1 MVSITKER
9 NLIRISLFAE
19 QPRPYT
25 LDINTG
31 VLLSQKGAPMK
42 SSPPRFKNYFLDSPT
57 TTLLNHN
64 KSNANIAMFI
74 ICFLRE
80 WHFNIVALAS
90 QPLYLE
96 VLQLCEKLQNISY
109 KVTPHDLQW
118 LRTAPNQ
125 IQDKDLPSIA
135 EYMRQHPTYN
145 LRDWYNDT
153 HYARW
158 CQKYNLVADE
168 HLTEPMLRAMYNYRT
183 PLIQE
188 NASRTAYYLAKG
200 LYDFTQF
207 AELGLSRC
215 FRLINDYYNICEL
228 MGTAPAK
235 GDFVRNYV
243 EAKRSYQLRKQEFD
257 DRAIEVFQ
265 RRRMS
270 ALSFEDDKCQ
280 VIVPLTAK
288 EIIDEGEA
296 QRNCVGR
303 LYLPRVKQ
311 RDTHIVF
318 VRLKNDPN
326 HSYIT
331 CQVSTEGEI
340 VQYLAYANGSPDSTG
355 MKFKEKY
362 QDHLYA
368 HWNRD

>member
-1 MVSITKER
+1 MVSITKDR
-9 NLIRISLFAE
+9 NLIHISLSTE

-31 VLLSQKGAPMK
+31 VFLSQKGSPMK
-42 SSPPRFKNYFLDSPT
+42 SSPPRFKNYLLESPAT
-57 TTLLNHN
+57 TINHN
-64 KSNANIAMFI
+64 QNTANIAMFLI
-74 ICFLRE
+74 YFLRE

-109 KVTPHDLQW
+109 KVSPHDLQW

-200 LYDFTQF
+200 LYDFIQF

-215 FRLINDYYNICEL
+215 FRLVNDYYNICEL
-228 MGTAPAK
+228 MGTTPAK

-270 ALSFEDDKCQ
+270 ALSFEDDKFQ
-280 VIVPLTAK
+280 VVIPLTAK

-311 RDTHIVF
+311 RETHIVF
-318 VRLKNDPN
+318 VRLKNDPD

-331 CQVSTEGEI
+331 CQVSTDGEI
-340 VQYLAYANGSPDSTG
+340 VQYLGFGNRTPDSMG
-355 MKFKEKY
+355 MKFKDKY
-362 QDHLYA
+362 QNHLYA